1 MYFHKINFH
10 GCHWLRKYFYN
21 GNFQIYGIILFH
33 LSIIMICTV
42 DEGEGWWCEWPHSP
56 TLPPKDHPGQNQLCK
71 YPLLLP
77 RWVNSCMY
85 TTVCMFRLVLPQAF
99 PSFQC
104 FVKNKATTVLGSLCW
119 FSLWEACMFVYVCA
133 ETVVVSGNGNS
144 TLTSLWGYYITSVH
158 TNSFILYVTVEDF
171 MELMVN

>member
-1 MYFHKINFH
+1 MYFRKINFH

-85 TTVCMFRLVLPQAF
+85 TTVCMFRLILPQAF
-99 PSFQC
+99 PSFRWYAQKSRKAC
-104 FVKNKATTVLGSLCW
+104 LGIKNICMQQHHIWKLSSLEGIKSDNRMSSLGH
-119 FSLWEACMFVYVCA
+119 
-133 ETVVVSGNGNS
+133 
-144 TLTSLWGYYITSVH
+144 H
-158 TNSFILYVTVEDF
+158 TISY
-171 MELMVN
+171 M